1 MKKIQILPS
10 ILGTDYDA
18 LPLVCEDF
26 EKAGAD
32 QIHIDVMDGIFVQNV
47 SFSPATVQ
55 SCKLSSSLPLNV
67 HLMVNDPLDL
77 ISDYVAVGAD
87 TIHVHIESDCDI
99 YTTLRK
105 IKDNKKIAG
114 ITINPE
120 SSIETILPLID
131 KKLVDEVL
139 IMTVNPGLGGQ
150 EYMPEVESKI
160 GVIRNRFPHVD
171 ITVDGGIDDIS
182 IETAAA
188 KGANRFVVGSYLF
201 SLKDLQ
207 SGVSNLRSIAE
218 LNYNHSP

>member
-150 EYMPEVESKI
+150 KYISDVESKI

-171 ITVDGGIDDIS
+171 ITVDGGIDNIS
-182 IETAAA
+182 IGTAAA

>member
-218 LNYNHSP
+218 LNYSHSP

>member
-218 LNYNHSP
+218 LNYNHSA

>member
-1 MKKIQILPS
+1 LKKIQILPS

-67 HLMVNDPLDL
+67 HLMVNNPLDL

-160 GVIRNRFPHVD
+160 SIIRKRFPHLD

-201 SLKDLQ
+201 SLKNLQ
-207 SGVSNLRSIAE
+207 SGISNLRSIAE

>member
-1 MKKIQILPS
+1 LKKIQILPS

-32 QIHIDVMDGIFVQNV
+32 QIHIDVMDGIFVKNV

-160 GVIRNRFPHVD
+160 SIIRKRFPHLD
-171 ITVDGGIDDIS
+171 ITVDGGINDIS
-182 IETAAA
+182 IGTAAA

-201 SLKDLQ
+201 SLKNLQ
-207 SGVSNLRSIAE
+207 SGISNLRSIAE

>member
-10 ILGTDYDA
+10 ILGTDHDA
-18 LPLVCEDF
+18 LPHVCEDF

-77 ISDYVAVGAD
+77 ISDYLAVGAD
-87 TIHVHIESDCDI
+87 TIHIHIESNSDI

-160 GVIRNRFPHVD
+160 SIIRKRFPHVD

-201 SLKDLQ
+201 SLKNLQ
-207 SGVSNLRSIAE
+207 SGISNLRSIAE

>member
-182 IETAAA
+182 IGTAAA

-207 SGVSNLRSIAE
+207 SGVSNLRFIAE
-218 LNYNHSP
+218 HNYNHSP